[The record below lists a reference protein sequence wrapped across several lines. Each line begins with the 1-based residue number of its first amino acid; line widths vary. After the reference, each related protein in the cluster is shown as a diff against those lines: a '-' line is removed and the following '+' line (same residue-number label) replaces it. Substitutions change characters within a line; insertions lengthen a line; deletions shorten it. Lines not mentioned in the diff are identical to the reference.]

1 MSYDRSKSGLTALSP
16 KTRPN
21 KELVQVFEGGFSDV
35 TPELTRVLDFG
46 AGNGRHSNAI
56 RDLGYSVYSYDPYNG
71 VIDGDPYKE
80 VSATTP
86 DGRLRFGV
94 VFTAFVLNVVDYEE
108 MLKILQKTE
117 HYTARDGYTI
127 HIVREDLRRLK
138 GGQEISG
145 KGSIQRDI
153 PVSQLTDL
161 GYTRLGKLF
170 IKQKG

>member
-1 MSYDRSKSGLTALSP
+1 
-16 KTRPN
+16 
-21 KELVQVFEGGFSDV
+21 
-35 TPELTRVLDFG
+35 
-46 AGNGRHSNAI
+46 
-56 RDLGYSVYSYDPYNG
+56 
-71 VIDGDPYKE
+71 
-80 VSATTP
+80 
-86 DGRLRFGV
+86 
-94 VFTAFVLNVVDYEE
+94 